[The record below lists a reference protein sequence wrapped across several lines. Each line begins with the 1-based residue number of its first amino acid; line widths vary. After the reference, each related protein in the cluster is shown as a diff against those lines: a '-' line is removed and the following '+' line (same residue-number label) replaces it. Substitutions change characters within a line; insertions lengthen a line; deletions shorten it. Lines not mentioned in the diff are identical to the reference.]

1 MGHIIGILGF
11 RKVCARWVPCVLSDE
26 MRAERVRISRELLEC
41 FEKKDEDFLKK
52 IITGDEI

>member
-26 MRAERVRISRELLEC
+26 MRAERVRISLELLAH
-41 FEKKDEDFLKK
+41 FEKEGEDFL
-52 IITGDEI
+52 